1 MHPAPQGGLVLTL
14 LTLWFTNTTF
24 AAEPAPEPVEETA
37 PETVEEPSL
46 DEELAAAEERLEEL
60 RLKMNQLNDPQGRLL
75 DPASGRYLFAPSAI
89 PQPKGHGYFSQ
100 KELAFSSVGYGVT
113 NEFSVLGGSVL
124 PAVLGGLANGEL
136 EALNGIVGFKY
147 GQRLSPDFHMG
158 AGAWAMVVS
167 DASVAIP
174 YVNMTYGDR
183 YEHYTI
189 AIGQTF
195 LINEGDFGVMPVV
208 FASHHATKTGAWIT
222 ETWFVSEGNAEFG
235 GPSLVVA
242 ASGAYRFM
250 GKRLTVDLGL
260 INVLPIGIGAEDFVY
275 IPLPW
280 LDFAWHW
287 GDSLK

>member
-1 MHPAPQGGLVLTL
+1 MLTL

-24 AAEPAPEPVEETA
+24 AAEPAPEPVEE
-37 PETVEEPSL
+37 PSL
-46 DEELAAAEERLEEL
+46 DEELAAAEERVEAL
-60 RLKMNQLNDPQGRLL
+60 RLKMNQLNDSEGRLL

-113 NEFSVLGGSVL
+113 DEFSVLGGSIL
-124 PAVLGGLANGEL
+124 PAVLGGLANGEFD
-136 EALNGIVGFKY
+136 ALNGIVGFKY

-158 AGAWAMVVS
+158 AGAWAMMVS

-183 YEHYTI
+183 YEHYTL

-208 FASHHATKTGAWIT
+208 LATHHATKTGAWIT
-222 ETWFVSEGNAEFG
+222 ETWFVGDQNGNLG
-235 GPSLVVA
+235 GPNLLVA

-287 GDSLK
+287 GESLK